1 MTTRPISFLT
11 LYVRDIESGK
21 GKDRVMSD
29 RLLRRLRAAS
39 GSIYVVSGI
48 LGSDVLG
55 GTETGVGIIVE
66 LLSFAFFLFFLG
78 SLWTSLR
85 SAEGDGGWLSAAA
98 FGGGLVALAVKI
110 AGAAPILTLRA
121 SKGMEP
127 GTAKALVTMNDVS
140 FGITLLPLA
149 MMLSATSIV
158 AVRTG
163 ALPRWLGWGAA
174 AVALGLLGALSAVV
188 LAPSPPEWVVLPML
202 LFLLWTVA
210 ANIALIRRAGESRHN
225 EISGLPDEPAGV
237 R

>member
-1 MTTRPISFLT
+1 MTGVLARL
-11 LYVRDIESGK
+11 VASGK
-21 GKDRVMSD
+21 SAYLCGCWRSQWVCLSAAYPYMPA
-29 RLLRRLRAAS
+29 RLRY
-39 GSIYVVSGI
+39 GC
-48 LGSDVLG
+48 
-55 GTETGVGIIVE
+55 GTVGE
-66 LLSFAFFLFFLG
+66 ARERRPPEKCRG
-78 SLWTSLR
+78 WTCLR

-110 AGAAPILTLRA
+110 AGAAPILALRA
-121 SKGMEP
+121 SKGIES

-140 FGITLLPLA
+140 FGISLLPLA
-149 MMLSATSIV
+149 VMLSTTAIV

-188 LAPSPPEWVVLPML
+188 LAPSPPEWVFLPML

-210 ANIALIRRAGESRHN
+210 ASVTLVRHAGESRHN
-225 EISGLPDEPAGV
+225 EISGLHGDPAGV